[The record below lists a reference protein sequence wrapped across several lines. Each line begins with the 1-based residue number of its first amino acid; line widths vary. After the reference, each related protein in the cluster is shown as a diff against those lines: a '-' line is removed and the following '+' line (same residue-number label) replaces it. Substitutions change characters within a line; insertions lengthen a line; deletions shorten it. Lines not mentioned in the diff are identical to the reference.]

1 MDCQMTK
8 ISDYV
13 VKYNLFDPE
22 HCSDIITFLEKYC
35 KWRPH
40 EWYNNYEDIKDT
52 FNDFSVTDNEN
63 LSKQF
68 QTPIQKCLIDYAN
81 TKMGKFPQP
90 FFNTHVRFN
99 KYSIEEGIEE
109 HVDHIHAIFKSRP
122 SGIPIL
128 SLVGCLND
136 DYEGGVF
143 HLCEEPIDIKAGE
156 FIIFPSLF
164 IYPHYV
170 TPVTKGHR
178 YSWVSWAC

>member
-1 MDCQMTK
+1 MGCQMK
-8 ISDYV
+8 QISDYV
-13 VKYNLFDPE
+13 LKCSSLDRSQCDDVISNLHDW
-22 HCSDIITFLEKYC
+22 K
-35 KWRPH
+35 PH
-40 EWYNNYEDIKDT
+40 QWYSHVEDNRVEL
-52 FNDFSVTDNEN
+52 NDFVVTSDLTSYTKLQPYIEQA
-63 LSKQF
+63 L
-68 QTPIQKCLIDYAN
+68 IQYAN
-81 TKMGKFPQP
+81 TKMGKFGQQ

-99 KYSIEEGIEE
+99 KYSVGQGIEE

-122 SGIPIL
+122 SGIPVL

-143 HLCEEPIDIKAGE
+143 HLREEPVDIKAGE

-170 TPVTKGHR
+170 TPVTKGTR